1 MSSIKDYIQSLNEEG
16 LSSHLKVGDCSGAS
30 SDPAVAE
37 KREAPVMTETVVK
50 ATETQAADD
59 QGVTD
64 MALRAAEGQKSTND
78 GVQGK
83 VVAVDKRVQAE
94 KQMVVAPNKTL
105 LKKVVPVEKKLE
117 LLSTPKAP
125 NRDVEEVPRALQQVS
140 ESVVTITADG
150 TAGRGFIFDQEG
162 RIVTSCGLVRSAS
175 RVKVTIH
182 SGDVFLGR
190 VVGLD
195 TDRDV
200 AIIQIPT
207 KTSQHLPIA
216 ATSVDVGESIFILN
230 SASAARGPT
239 RAVINAV
246 RDIGGTMLIQI
257 DQPIP
262 PSDCGSP
269 LVTEQG
275 TVIGIVSEKFRQDVA
290 DTGFGVRLEQLD
302 GLSA

>member
-1 MSSIKDYIQSLNEEG
+1 
-16 LSSHLKVGDCSGAS
+16 
-30 SDPAVAE
+30 
-37 KREAPVMTETVVK
+37 MTETAVK
-50 ATETQAADD
+50 ETETQAADD

-64 MALRAAEGQKSTND
+64 MALKAAEGQKSTND
-78 GVQGK
+78 GVQEK
-83 VVAVDKRVQAE
+83 VVAVDTRVQAE
-94 KQMVVAPNKTL
+94 KEMAVVAPNKIE
-105 LKKVVPVEKKLE
+105 LKKVVPVDKKLE

-125 NRDVEEVPRALQQVS
+125 NRDVEEVPKALQQVP

-150 TAGRGFIFDQEG
+150 TVGRGFIFDQDG

-230 SASAARGPT
+230 SASADRGPT

-246 RDIGGTMLIQI
+246 RDVGGTMLIQI
-257 DQPIP
+257 DQPIS
-262 PSDCGSP
+262 PSDCGGP

-290 DTGFGVRLEQLD
+290 DTGFGVRLEELD

>member
-1 MSSIKDYIQSLNEEG
+1 MSSIKDYIQSLNGEG
-16 LSSHLKVGDCSGAS
+16 LSSQIGDCSGAS

-37 KREAPVMTETVVK
+37 KSEAPVMTETAVK
-50 ATETQAADD
+50 ETEPQAADN

-64 MALRAAEGQKSTND
+64 MALKAAEGQKSTND
-78 GVQGK
+78 GVQEK
-83 VVAVDKRVQAE
+83 VVAVDTRVQAE
-94 KQMVVAPNKTL
+94 KEMAVVAPNKIE
-105 LKKVVPVEKKLE
+105 LKKVVPVDKKLE

-125 NRDVEEVPRALQQVS
+125 NRDVEEVPKALQQVP

-150 TAGRGFIFDQEG
+150 TVGRGFIFDQDG

-207 KTSQHLPIA
+207 KTSQHLPIV

-230 SASAARGPT
+230 SASADRGPT

-246 RDIGGTMLIQI
+246 RDVGGTMLIQI
-257 DQPIP
+257 DQPIS
-262 PSDCGSP
+262 PSDCGGP

-290 DTGFGVRLEQLD
+290 DTGFGVRLEELD